1 MLSSGHSIRQRQREI
16 TPRSA
21 APVRRWRAPAEDEHP
36 WWTITFSDL
45 VLLLL
50 CFVVLWHISEKQHYQ
65 LLSHSQETPQPQ
77 HQTLGATELDSGA
90 ALSDLH
96 SQAEVETPQ
105 PHRQEMQE
113 PAEETMRS
121 SFASELDATT
131 PPPNESTEPSLALA
145 TSPPSPQ
152 SVSPALS
159 MNAGWQ
165 ELRNEIAQYVHEQ
178 GLDRTV
184 GVVSTEQG
192 VIVSLSDTITFPP
205 GQARVNA
212 AVKPFLSRVAALASE
227 HTELNIEIAGHT
239 DDRPIATPEFPSNW
253 ELSAARASRVARTLL
268 EQEHLDPT
276 RVSTRGFAHYHPLY
290 ANDTEEHRAANR
302 RVEIHFF
309 RRTETLEEHNYEW

>member
-1 MLSSGHSIRQRQREI
+1 MLSSDRSIQQRQREI
-16 TPRSA
+16 IPQST
-21 APVRRWRAPAEDEHP
+21 APIRRWRAPAEDEHP

-50 CFVVLWHISEKQHYQ
+50 CFVILWHLSEKQHDQ
-65 LLSHSQETPQPQ
+65 LLSHSQETSQLQPQ
-77 HQTLGATELDSGA
+77 ALKATEPDSRA
-90 ALSDLH
+90 VLSA
-96 SQAEVETPQ
+96 SPPQETPQ
-105 PHRQEMQE
+105 PPHQEIQE
-113 PAEETMRS
+113 PAKETMRS
-121 SFASELDATT
+121 SFTSDLDAAIA
-131 PPPNESTEPSLALA
+131 PPNESTESSLALA
-145 TSPPSPQ
+145 ASPAAPPQ
-152 SVSPALS
+152 SVSPAFS

-205 GQARVNA
+205 GQATVNA

-227 HTELNIEIAGHT
+227 HPELNIEIAGHT

-290 ANDTEEHRAANR
+290 ANDTDEHRAANR